1 MYAMKIDIGNFSGN
15 IHNTM
20 RSAGYHP
27 DKFQREGMESFS
39 RSLLGDR
46 YPRFHVYYSEERKRM
61 DIHLDHKA
69 PKYENAPDHG
79 AEYNG
84 SLVEKE
90 AERLTDFFED

>member
-1 MYAMKIDIGNFSGN
+1 MTAMKIDVGNFSGN
-15 IHNTM
+15 IYNVM

-27 DKFQREGMESFS
+27 DKFQREGKKSFS

-46 YPRFHVYYSEERKRM
+46 YPRFHIYYSEEGKRM

-79 AEYNG
+79 AEYDG
-84 SLVEKE
+84 SLIEKE
-90 AERLTDFFED
+90 TERLKDFFEN